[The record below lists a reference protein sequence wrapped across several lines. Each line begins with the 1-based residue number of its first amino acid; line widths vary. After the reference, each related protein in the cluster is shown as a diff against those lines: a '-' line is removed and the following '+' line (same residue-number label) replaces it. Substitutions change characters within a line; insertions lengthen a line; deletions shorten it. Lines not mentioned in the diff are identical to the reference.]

1 VIKVEINIFV
11 HLFNKIN
18 LQFVLLMSEG
28 TKVLQLTIPFLF
40 KRLAKLGSIHFWMIE
55 LLFTI
60 VSIVTILKEGAFNF
74 ILNERAEI

>member
-1 VIKVEINIFV
+1 
-11 HLFNKIN
+11 
-18 LQFVLLMSEG
+18 MSEG

-74 ILNERAEI
+74 ILNERA